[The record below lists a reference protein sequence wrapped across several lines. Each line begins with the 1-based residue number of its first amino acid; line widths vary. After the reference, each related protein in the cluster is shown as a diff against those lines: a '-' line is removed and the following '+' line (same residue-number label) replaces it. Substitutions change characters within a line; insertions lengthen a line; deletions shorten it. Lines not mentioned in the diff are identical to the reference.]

1 MSLTCSI
8 AGMASEIENYIV
20 SFSDTDDLRV
30 WELCDSERC
39 KTSKRSWESLLR
51 KQVLRYPGLERLSTK
66 DAVRLCRFLTSAQ
79 GSRTLPIHVAARNG
93 YCEIISLMIAIG
105 TDMEEVDASGLTCL
119 MMAAAGGRGEAVEKL
134 LDAGASISAQTSYG
148 LTALHLA
155 ASNLQAGVA
164 AKLLQSGAPPNA
176 QDKEGRTPLHFA
188 MLADQR
194 HQEFTTDVGYQT
206 VAVLVRGEANTGLE
220 DIRGKTP
227 WHMWNA
233 AGRGDVCDLLD
244 EAQPGM
250 RSRSA
255 SWPTY
260 KDASDPGIV
269 QDTKSLRGKALGGS
283 ACPGAPFIERIASS
297 SFPLASL
304 AAIVLKLAYNTEFH

>member
-1 MSLTCSI
+1 M
-8 AGMASEIENYIV
+8 AGMPSEIEDYVV
-20 SFSDTDDLRV
+20 SFSDCDDLRV
-30 WELCDSERC
+30 WELCDSERRN
-39 KTSKRSWESLLR
+39 TSKRAWESLVR
-51 KQVLRYPGLERLSTK
+51 KQVLRYPWLERLSTK
-66 DAVRLCRFLTSAQ
+66 DAVRLCRFLTSVE

-93 YCEIISLMIAIG
+93 YCEIISLMIATG

-119 MMAAAGGRGEAVEKL
+119 MVAAAGGRGEAVDKL
-134 LDAGASISAQTSYG
+134 LDAGASISAKTSYG

-155 ASNLQAGVA
+155 ASHLQAGVA

-194 HQEFTTDVGYQT
+194 HQDFTTDVGYQT
-206 VAVLVRGEANTGLE
+206 VAVLVRGGANTGLE

-233 AGRGDVCDLLD
+233 AGRGDVCDLLH
-244 EAQPGM
+244 EAQPDM
-250 RSRSA
+250 KSRSA

-260 KDASDPGIV
+260 KDAGAWGIV
-269 QDTKSLRGKALGGS
+269 QDTKSAQGKALGGS
-283 ACPGAPFIERIASS
+283 GGARASFVERIVPSC
-297 SFPLASL
+297 FPLASL
-304 AAIVLKLAYNTEFH
+304 AAMTLKLAYNTEFH